1 MFLVEDWPV
10 KVSFMAH
17 AREQKKRE
25 TSCGILTF
33 KHLIAYL
40 TILIFVELGEIA
52 EEKDDF
58 KSIIRTSII
67 LYFWFVLTTKMYTPF
82 FIAVYLIIGVIY
94 ILHIYEKRSN
104 NMNNSKKERIEKI
117 RRILYIIGIV
127 TTLVGV
133 VIYYKIKSKE
143 YNKNF
148 DIIKFIFGSIKC
160 KCIC

>member
-1 MFLVEDWPV
+1 
-10 KVSFMAH
+10 
-17 AREQKKRE
+17 
-25 TSCGILTF
+25 
-33 KHLIAYL
+33 
-40 TILIFVELGEIA
+40 
-52 EEKDDF
+52 
-58 KSIIRTSII
+58 
-67 LYFWFVLTTKMYTPF
+67 MYTPF

-117 RRILYIIGIV
+117 RRILYVISIII
-127 TTLVGV
+127 TLVGV